1 MFQKWLPD
9 AGALRRHRVLRWL
22 APAVAHP
29 RLWHINRRGVAM
41 GLAVG
46 VFIGCVIPMG
56 LQIVAAA
63 VAVAAV
69 RANLPAAML
78 SSLIT
83 NPFTVAPVYFVAY
96 KLGDLILGP
105 AAELQHAAETG
116 RTLVEGALAMGKPLL
131 VGLTVLGTVLG
142 LLLYLSTMLA
152 WRWHIAAAWR
162 RRGQRRLA
170 KV

>member
-1 MFQKWLPD
+1 
-9 AGALRRHRVLRWL
+9 LRRHRLLHRL
-22 APAVAHP
+22 APVVAHP

-56 LQIVAAA
+56 LQIVVAA

-69 RANLPAAML
+69 RTNLPAAMP

-96 KLGDLILGP
+96 KLGELLLGP
-105 AAELQHAAETG
+105 AAQL
-116 RTLVEGALAMGKPLL
+116 
-131 VGLTVLGTVLG
+131 
-142 LLLYLSTMLA
+142 
-152 WRWHIAAAWR
+152 
-162 RRGQRRLA
+162 
-170 KV
+170 